1 MIVGFCHA
9 GSINITLIIA
19 LEDTLNEIGRMTG
32 TSQMFDKDDTPAER
46 AMGYVILAW
55 VLTVAL
61 RWSLGYYM
69 LAPSELELI
78 QRRETLGRLSDP
90 R

>member
-1 MIVGFCHA
+1 
-9 GSINITLIIA
+9 
-19 LEDTLNEIGRMTG
+19 
-32 TSQMFDKDDTPAER
+32 MFDKDDTPAER